1 MLYFY
6 LISSLLFL
14 QNEESSDSGEKN
26 TTEVAT
32 IDPAEA
38 LEKLKIAEKAGIETV
53 LLESIEEFADIK
65 DKKVIAEI
73 ATHLKHKSENI
84 RYAAL
89 KALRFNEDPES
100 LSRLLKFSKDKRL
113 KTDTNYHVEYIYALG
128 QKADK
133 KAAKI
138 IKDDLVMSS
147 AVDQKI
153 LAAKVLALGRIR
165 EIDSIETLMGFTVSG
180 GRRGGARKRGGT
192 VPMRQEV
199 QTSLAVLTGVE
210 LGNNAQA
217 WNDWWNDNKRGFKI
231 SSKEGTISNA
241 RLDRRWKAL
250 WMTETEKA
258 QAAED
263 AKKER
268 QEKGKNDDKKKEKS
282 EDGLIDF

>member
-1 MLYFY
+1 MLYLY
-6 LISSLLFL
+6 LISSLFFV
-14 QNEESSDSGEKN
+14 QSEESNNSGEKPPIQID
-26 TTEVAT
+26 A

-38 LEKLKIAEKAGIETV
+38 LDKLKLAEKSGIETV

-89 KALRFNEDPES
+89 KALRFNEDSES

-113 KTDTNYHVEYIYALG
+113 KADADFHVEYIYALG

-165 EIDSIETLMGFTVSG
+165 EMDSIETLMGFTVSG

-199 QTSLAVLTGVE
+199 QTSFPIHFSVKL
-210 LGNNAQA
+210 Q
-217 WNDWWNDNKRGFKI
+217 
-231 SSKEGTISNA
+231 
-241 RLDRRWKAL
+241 
-250 WMTETEKA
+250 
-258 QAAED
+258 
-263 AKKER
+263 
-268 QEKGKNDDKKKEKS
+268 
-282 EDGLIDF
+282 